1 MRGSLGAVVGVFA
14 AACLAGPN
22 ESPRQA
28 AEKFPRGAISS
39 AAKQLRA
46 ILALRL
52 VDGRL
57 GLDRPA
63 WPKADDDEKVKKR
76 REEMI
81 RGLVARGMPREHAE
95 RFAARSLAQPPVAAL
110 IEQLRGAV
118 GAANINSGTS
128 NSIARYGFSGRGL
141 TADFQ
146 VSDETFRCM
155 LREESGPGRL
165 VAFSDGPEGLSIIVC
180 CPDAQET
187 LTLSQ
192 SPDGAVRLAHL
203 TGDAAVR
210 EKADSFLAL
219 YVRRRGYVEAEL
231 LPLLAHMGFA
241 LPLTA
246 YSSEAIRLVM
256 DLLRRPI
263 TPDDEARGRELLKRL
278 ESASYK
284 QREAAMKALTA
295 DYVRYQKAIDAAVA
309 DAGVSEEL
317 ALRARQIRREN
328 EHVARI
334 GELVHG
340 LRLTSDPDYLV
351 MLLERAGPADRGPI
365 LRALCAIAGRD
376 LGKDVAAW
384 KQWLAARKKT

>member
-1 MRGSLGAVVGVFA
+1 MRGGFGALVGVLA

-22 ESPRQA
+22 EPPRRASP
-28 AEKFPRGAISS
+28 KLPPGAISS

-46 ILALRL
+46 ILALQI

-57 GLDRPA
+57 GLDRSG
-63 WPKADDDEKVKKR
+63 WSKAGDDEKVKKR
-76 REEMI
+76 REEMVKQF
-81 RGLVARGMPREHAE
+81 VARGMPREHAE
-95 RFAARSLAQPPVAAL
+95 RFVARSLAQPPVAAL

-118 GAANINSGTS
+118 GAASINSGTS

-146 VSDETFRCM
+146 VSPEAFRCM

-203 TGDAAVR
+203 TSDAAVR

-219 YVRRRGYVEAEL
+219 YVRRRQYVEAEL
-231 LPLLAHMGFA
+231 LPLLAHVGFA

-263 TPDDEARGRELLKRL
+263 GPDDEARARELLKQL

-295 DYVRYQKAIDAAVA
+295 DYVRYQKAIDAAAA
-309 DAGVSEEL
+309 DTGASEEL

-334 GELVHG
+334 GELVYKLG
-340 LRLTSDPDYLV
+340 LTSDPDYLV
-351 MLLERAGPADRGPI
+351 MLLAKAAPADRGPI
-365 LRALCAIAGRD
+365 LRALRALAGRD
-376 LGKDVAAW
+376 LGSDVAAW
-384 KQWLAARKKT
+384 KQWLAARKKA